1 MIFTF
6 FRDSEVKH
14 RIHDLSKRLSS
25 NWSLNSVQARIH
37 KEKARLG
44 HTSAVEQCRIRPL
57 PPKKIKTGIT
67 TSNNKNENLNINGE
81 EDSKSKINKKNKTK
95 YREKTKDG
103 REVLQLDHM
112 PMSRCETICRFNL
125 QTPGGDQLTDHVVV
139 CHCNVAANGH
149 HVVRYFT
156 ERGISKICFL
166 TETPPRFEVWGDIVT
181 QRPDC
186 QVYFVTGEITDV
198 TVLKN
203 ANVGQARAVVLLF
216 PEEGIGNKSSKRSD
230 EYFSNQNNGK
240 SIKRRDE
247 QM

>member
-1 MIFTF
+1 M
-6 FRDSEVKH
+6 
-14 RIHDLSKRLSS
+14 SS
-25 NWSLNSVQARIH
+25 NWSL
-37 KEKARLG
+37 KEKVLQARLG

-57 PPKKIKTGIT
+57 PPKKIKTEIT
-67 TSNNKNENLNINGE
+67 TSNNKNENNLNIIEGDE
-81 EDSKSKINKKNKTK
+81 ESKSNKINNKKNKTK

-112 PMSRCETICRFNL
+112 PMSRCEAICRFNL

-181 QRPDC
+181 QTPDC

-203 ANVGQARAVVLLF
+203 ANVGQARAVILLF

-247 QM
+247 PM